1 LINIK
6 LNTEKNM
13 VLLNTAKDS
22 AKQSMLG
29 KSSTKRANH
38 PETSL
43 KNVPQAKRLGKKRN
57 VQKGEMS

>member
-1 LINIK
+1 
-6 LNTEKNM
+6 M